1 MFAFKKFNHSV
12 ANTPTPG
19 QWLMIVQCPYSDYSK
34 YYLYSTVVLASK
46 CYLVFLLWSSML
58 EEFCLTL
65 VKIVNRIIKLCSVS
79 LFWKGNCQLL
89 NLWTVNMV
97 YFGEYTVNMVCFGE
111 YTVTMVYFGEYTA
124 ENKMCT
130 LLYVLYK
137 SRTKQVLAEAL

>member
-1 MFAFKKFNHSV
+1 MVYF
-12 ANTPTPG
+12 G
-19 QWLMIVQCPYSDYSK
+19 EY
-34 YYLYSTVVLASK
+34 
-46 CYLVFLLWSSML
+46 
-58 EEFCLTL
+58 
-65 VKIVNRIIKLCSVS
+65 
-79 LFWKGNCQLL
+79 
-89 NLWTVNMV
+89 TVNMV